1 MKTSVVMATYNGEE
15 FLKQQLESIMSQTN
29 LPDELIIVDDGS
41 TDRTRDILSKFA
53 KQQAQKVSVE
63 LVLRDKNLGYIKNFI
78 DGIGRASND
87 LIFLCDQDDLWHVDK
102 IKNTKQFF
110 IKYSDMIVLHTN
122 TDIIDQ
128 NDKILKKN
136 AQDYSKKIENI
147 PLKRYV
153 KKVNYP
159 GMAMTFRKS
168 CVYPELK
175 KLLDNGINLPTHDW
189 IIGFIGAKSNGF
201 YVSEEVYTY
210 RRFTGQNVALS
221 LEKRDS
227 ILDRVSGI
235 EVYEGLF
242 QFVFDYQKA
251 TQKNF
256 LPIEKYQKTAK
267 NRKKYLTVKSVMLWS
282 KSFPLIR
289 YYPKYS
295 SYFRDFLEIIKE
307 RRINDQK
314 N

>member
-1 MKTSVVMATYNGEE
+1 MKTSIVMATYNGEK
-15 FLKQQLESIMSQTN
+15 FIKQQLDSITTQSV
-29 LPDELIIVDDGS
+29 LPDELVVVDDGS
-41 TDRTRDILSKFA
+41 KDSTRQLLLDFAEKFGNIF
-53 KQQAQKVSVE
+53 SIN
-63 LVLRDKNLGYIKNFI
+63 LVFRDNNLGYINNFI
-78 DGIGRASND
+78 DGISRTSNE
-87 LIFLCDQDDLWHVDK
+87 LVFLCDQDDLWHVDK

-110 IKYSDMIVLHTN
+110 IKHSDMIVLHTN

-201 YVSEEVYTY
+201 FVSEEVYTY

-267 NRKKYLTVKSVMLWS
+267 NRKKYLTAKSVMLWS

-289 YYPKYS
+289 YYPKYG
-295 SYFRDFLEIIKE
+295 SYFRDILEIIKE

>member
-1 MKTSVVMATYNGEE
+1 MKTSIVMATYNGEK
-15 FLKQQLESIMSQTN
+15 FIKQQLDSITTQSV
-29 LPDELIIVDDGS
+29 LPDELVVVDDGS
-41 TDRTRDILSKFA
+41 KDNTRQLLSDFAEKFGNNF
-53 KQQAQKVSVE
+53 SIN
-63 LVLRDKNLGYIKNFI
+63 LVFRDNNLGYINNFI
-78 DGIGRASND
+78 DGISRTSNE
-87 LIFLCDQDDLWHVDK
+87 LVFLCDQDDIWHVDK
-102 IKNTKQFF
+102 IKDTVQLFKEN
-110 IKYSDMIVLHTN
+110 SDMIVLHTN
-122 TDIIDQ
+122 TDIIDH
-128 NDKILKKN
+128 NGNTLRKN
-136 AQDYSKKIENI
+136 VQDYHKRIEKIKLSK
-147 PLKRYV
+147 YV

-159 GMAMTFRKS
+159 GMAMAFRKS
-168 CVYPELK
+168 VVYPELEW
-175 KLLDNGINLPTHDW
+175 LLDKVVSLPTHDW

-235 EVYEGLF
+235 KVYEGLF

-289 YYPKYS
+289 YYPKYG
-295 SYFRDFLEIIKE
+295 SYFRDILEIIKE

>member
-1 MKTSVVMATYNGEE
+1 MKTSIVMATYNGEK
-15 FLKQQLESIMSQTN
+15 FIKQQLDSITTQSV
-29 LPDELIIVDDGS
+29 LPDELVVVDDGS
-41 TDRTRDILSKFA
+41 KDNTRQLLSDFAEKFGNNF
-53 KQQAQKVSVE
+53 SIN
-63 LVLRDKNLGYIKNFI
+63 LVFRDNNLGYINNFI
-78 DGIGRASND
+78 DGISRTSNE
-87 LIFLCDQDDLWHVDK
+87 LVFLCDQDDIWHVDK
-102 IKNTKQFF
+102 IKDTVQLFKEN
-110 IKYSDMIVLHTN
+110 SDMIVLHTN
-122 TDIIDQ
+122 TDIIDH
-128 NDKILKKN
+128 NGNTLRKN
-136 AQDYSKKIENI
+136 VQDYHKRIEKIKLSK
-147 PLKRYV
+147 YV

-159 GMAMTFRKS
+159 GMAMAFRKS
-168 CVYPELK
+168 VVYPELEW
-175 KLLDNGINLPTHDW
+175 LLDKVVSLPTHDW

-267 NRKKYLTVKSVMLWS
+267 NRKKYLTAKSVMLWS

-289 YYPKYS
+289 YYPKYG
-295 SYFRDFLEIIKE
+295 SYFRDILEIIKE

>member
-1 MKTSVVMATYNGEE
+1 MKTSIVMATYNGEK
-15 FLKQQLESIMSQTN
+15 FIKQQLDSITTQSV
-29 LPDELIIVDDGS
+29 LPDELVVVDDGS
-41 TDRTRDILSKFA
+41 KDSTRQLLLDFAEKFGNIF
-53 KQQAQKVSVE
+53 SIN
-63 LVLRDKNLGYIKNFI
+63 LVFRDNNLGYINNFI
-78 DGIGRASND
+78 DGISRTSNE
-87 LIFLCDQDDLWHVDK
+87 LVFLCDQDDLWHVDK

-110 IKYSDMIVLHTN
+110 IKHSDMIVLHTN

-201 YVSEEVYTY
+201 FVSEEVYTY

-267 NRKKYLTVKSVMLWS
+267 NRKKY
-282 KSFPLIR
+282 F
-289 YYPKYS
+289 
-295 SYFRDFLEIIKE
+295 
-307 RRINDQK
+307 
-314 N
+314 

>member
-1 MKTSVVMATYNGEE
+1 MKTSTVMATYNGEK
-15 FLKQQLESIMSQTN
+15 FIKQQLDSITTQSV
-29 LPDELIIVDDGS
+29 LPDELVVVDDGS
-41 TDRTRDILSKFA
+41 KDSTRQLLLDFAEKFGNIF
-53 KQQAQKVSVE
+53 SIN
-63 LVLRDKNLGYIKNFI
+63 LVFRDNNLGYINNFI
-78 DGIGRASND
+78 DGISRTSNE
-87 LIFLCDQDDLWHVDK
+87 LVFLCDQDDLWHVDK

-110 IKYSDMIVLHTN
+110 IKHSDMIVLHTN

-201 YVSEEVYTY
+201 YVCEEVYTY

-242 QFVFDYQKA
+242 QFIFDYQKA

-267 NRKKYLTVKSVMLWS
+267 NRKKYLTAKSVMLWS
-282 KSFPLIR
+282 KNIYLIR
-289 YYPKYS
+289 YYPKPS
-295 SYFRDFLEIIKE
+295 SYIKDLLELIKE
-307 RRINDQK
+307 RRLDD
-314 N
+314 